1 MTWLGMGYSDGKAKE
16 AERPDGWKASPAGV
30 RARIVPKARLRH
42 DVPQRSANRVW
53 HKIVERPGNINR
65 SEGRQGR
72 KVDA

>member
-30 RARIVPKARLRH
+30 RART
-42 DVPQRSANRVW
+42 VPQRSANRVR